1 MLAALATGSFAAS
14 PQPSDAGKRLE
25 DVERALEKQRGHG
38 EHLKQQARGLEREL
52 ERLQQDLVVAARAVQ
67 EYEGEATALET
78 QLRELTATERKR
90 LAVLGQNRM
99 QVGQVL
105 AALGRIARYPPE
117 ALIAQPTSPAD
128 TVRGAILLRAAV
140 PEIERRAHE
149 LKEQLAALS
158 EARGQIVARRRQ
170 LAALSESLDKETRRL
185 NGLLA
190 RKSEVKR
197 SAESESEITADRIR
211 VLAEEADSLRD
222 LLAKLEEERR
232 RHDEAKAQA
241 GAKAQKSVTRPT
253 SPQPSPPLGSAG
265 ESPARSPLGAEREGP
280 AEREGEVAFNRAVA
294 SRPITEARGKLRLPA
309 IGRISGQYG
318 QPLESG
324 LSRKGIDIE
333 TRAQAQV
340 VAPYEG
346 RIVYAEKFRGYGQL
360 LIIEHGEGYHTLL
373 AGLDRLDG
381 SVGQRV
387 VAGEPVGVMGRPES
401 GHSILYVE
409 LRRHGQ
415 PINPLPW
422 LAAHEAKVS
431 G

>member
-1 MLAALATGSFAAS
+1 MVRARIYFLNALAAAAMALASAALGAEAGS
-14 PQPSDAGKRLE
+14 SDAGKRLE

-38 EHLKQQARGLEREL
+38 EQLKQQTRGLEREL
-52 ERLQQDLVVAARAVQ
+52 DRLQQDLVAAARAVQ

-78 QLRELTATERKR
+78 QLAELTGTERKR
-90 LAVLGQNRM
+90 LAVLGQNRV

-105 AALGRIARYPPE
+105 AALERIARYPPE
-117 ALIAQPTSPAD
+117 ALIAQPNSPAD

-140 PEIERRAHE
+140 PEIERRAHA
-149 LKEQLAALS
+149 LKEQLAALA
-158 EARGQIVARRRQ
+158 EARGQIVARRQQ
-170 LAALSESLDKETRRL
+170 LAALSQSLDKETGRL

-190 RKSEVKR
+190 RKAEFKR
-197 SAESESEITADRIR
+197 HAESESEMTAERIR
-211 VLAEEADSLRD
+211 ALAEEADSLRD

-232 RHDEAKAQA
+232 RLGEAKAQA
-241 GAKAQKSVTRPT
+241 NKTAA
-253 SPQPSPPLGSAG
+253 PPGSAG
-265 ESPARSPLGAEREGP
+265 ESPAKGPLGAGPRAGAGETSRE
-280 AEREGEVAFNRAVA
+280 AAV
-294 SRPITEARGKLRLPA
+294 SQGVHPMSEARGKLRLPA
-309 IGRISGQYG
+309 VGRISGLYG
-318 QPLESG
+318 QPLETG
-324 LSRKGIDIE
+324 LARKGIEIE
-333 TRAQAQV
+333 TRALAQV

-381 SVGQRV
+381 SVGQWV

-422 LAAHEAKVS
+422 LAAREAKVS